1 MFSST
6 KHSHT
11 YSNNIN
17 FSNYKMKTTNAIETA
32 LIDKA
37 NNEID
42 QIVDRFI
49 QDIKINI
56 TAKYRSRP
64 YSYFFKSSGAD
75 DADSVF
81 VKDTQL
87 KSVLTRA
94 LRDQHIDR
102 MVQCK
107 SAELINKLNLD
118 I

>member
-1 MFSST
+1 
-6 KHSHT
+6 
-11 YSNNIN
+11 
-17 FSNYKMKTTNAIETA
+17 MKTTNAIEAA
-32 LIDKA
+32 LREKA

-42 QIVDRFI
+42 QLVDTFI
-49 QDIKINI
+49 HDIKINI
-56 TAKYRSRP
+56 RSKYRSNP

-87 KSVLTRA
+87 KSILTRA

-102 MVQCK
+102 MVQVK
-107 SAELINKLNLD
+107 SDELINKLNLD